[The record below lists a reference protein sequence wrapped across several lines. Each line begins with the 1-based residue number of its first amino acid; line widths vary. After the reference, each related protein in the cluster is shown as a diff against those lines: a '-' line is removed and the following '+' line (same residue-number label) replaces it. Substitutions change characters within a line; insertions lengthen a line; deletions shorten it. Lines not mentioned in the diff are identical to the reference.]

1 MRTIEE
7 QYELLESLLAI
18 AKRGGE
24 NGELDWLEFKTN
36 IAEQSASI
44 TYEGVGKYISGMAN
58 IACVKYKDYAYLV
71 LGIENATWNPV
82 GTNLR
87 MQDQKINNQDYQLWL
102 RKLVEP
108 HIRF

>member
-7 QYELLESLLAI
+7 QYELLEGLLAI

-44 TYEGVGKYISGMAN
+44 TYV
-58 IACVKYKDYAYLV
+58 
-71 LGIENATWNPV
+71 
-82 GTNLR
+82 NLTYFCI
-87 MQDQKINNQDYQLWL
+87 INYQ
-102 RKLVEP
+102 V
-108 HIRF
+108 

>member
-7 QYELLESLLAI
+7 QYELLEGLLAI

-44 TYEGVGKYISGMAN
+44 TYEGVG
-58 IACVKYKDYAYLV
+58 
-71 LGIENATWNPV
+71 
-82 GTNLR
+82 
-87 MQDQKINNQDYQLWL
+87 
-102 RKLVEP
+102 
-108 HIRF
+108 